1 MAMIP
6 EGEMN
11 GDGSSVEPS
20 MAGRF
25 TKFFCP
31 AYTKNI
37 NGCAVWIHPNT
48 KQSSSNP
55 ILVQSIGFNILYI
68 LCHMIQI
75 PITIQ

>member
-25 TKFFCP
+25 TKFFLP
-31 AYTKNI
+31 R
-37 NGCAVWIHPNT
+37 IH
-48 KQSSSNP
+48 QEYQWVCGLNP
-55 ILVQSIGFNILYI
+55 PQ
-68 LCHMIQI
+68 H
-75 PITIQ
+75 